1 MQSWLPLLPILG
13 VWTLTVIA
21 PGPDTLAVVSTALG
35 GSRKAGLAVA
45 AGCAVAS
52 LIWASTSL
60 AGLALLFERA
70 QRLYHLVRIG
80 GALYLI
86 VVGAALLW
94 SAYRQCA
101 TAPSGTI
108 ATRAV
113 NGSLVRAF
121 RLGLLTD
128 LSNPK
133 AAAFFTSLF
142 AVALPADA
150 SFELELLIVAAV
162 GVIAGAW
169 YALIAMTVSLSSIA
183 RLYARGRHALE
194 AIAGLLFI
202 GLGARL
208 AGARLAVDR

>member
-1 MQSWLPLLPILG
+1 MQTWLPLLPVLG
-13 VWTLTVIA
+13 VWTLTVMA
-21 PGPDTLAVVSTALG
+21 PGPDTLAVVSTALS

-45 AGCAVAS
+45 LGCAVAS
-52 LIWASTSL
+52 LIWAATSL

-70 QRLYHLVRIG
+70 QWLYHLVRIG

-94 SAYRQCA
+94 SAYRRRA
-101 TAPSGTI
+101 TALSSTI
-108 ATRAV
+108 ATPGVKGTLA
-113 NGSLVRAF
+113 RAF

-142 AVALPADA
+142 AVALPAEA
-150 SFELELLIVAAV
+150 TLELKLLIVAAV
-162 GVIAGAW
+162 GAIAGAW
-169 YALIAMTVSLSSIA
+169 YALIAMTVSLSPIA
-183 RLYARGRHALE
+183 RLYTRGRRTLE

-208 AGARLAVDR
+208 AADR

>member
-13 VWTLTVIA
+13 VWTLTVMA
-21 PGPDTLAVVSTALG
+21 PGPDTLAVVSTALS

-45 AGCAVAS
+45 SGCAVAT
-52 LIWASTSL
+52 LIWAATSL

-70 QRLYHLVRIG
+70 QWLYHLVRIG

-86 VVGAALLW
+86 VAGAALLW
-94 SAYRQCA
+94 SAYRRRA
-101 TAPSGTI
+101 AALSSSI
-108 ATRAV
+108 ATRGVKGA
-113 NGSLVRAF
+113 LVRAF

-142 AVALPADA
+142 AVALPAEA
-150 SFELELLIVAAV
+150 TLELKLLIVAAV
-162 GVIAGAW
+162 GAIAGAW
-169 YALIAMTVSLSSIA
+169 YALIAVTVSLSPIA
-183 RLYARGRHALE
+183 RLYARGRRTLE

-208 AGARLAVDR
+208 AADR